1 MIPVTLTI
9 RVIVA
14 YPESQNSFSCHELS
28 ISPKEIATDA
38 PPLPPVLHPPIH
50 PTPLPSAPFF
60 FSLSLPPPPP
70 PSIPKS
76 LFIAK
81 TFCFFCVLSFL
92 ARSGQLDAVRSRNVI
107 ITAIEL
113 AANLPGMR
121 ARLCAICGRNKSYI
135 RAEPCGFNQTR
146 RQPRSVGARK
156 TF

>member
-1 MIPVTLTI
+1 M
-9 RVIVA
+9 A
-14 YPESQNSFSCHELS
+14 YPESRNSFSCHELS

-38 PPLPPVLHPPIH
+38 PPLPPAPHPPIH

-60 FSLSLPPPPP
+60 FLPSFFPSSL
-70 PSIPKS
+70 PKS

-135 RAEPCGFNQTR
+135 RAEPCGFNQIR
-146 RQPRSVGARK
+146 RQPRSVGAKK